1 VKPALAKRRLLAK
14 PELLAKR
21 DSIRRALRAAAVLVF
36 LLGLCAWAQQP
47 EMPRQVPPGA
57 AGAHSPQAASQA
69 GQEEPAEGLLE
80 NYEHEEQEEHAEFK
94 YSAAV
99 RWISRA
105 TGLPVTG
112 AYWLAMILNFAII
125 AGAVLWFWRMYAP
138 AGFRA
143 RTAAIQK
150 GMEEARLASQD
161 ANRRLADVESR
172 LGRLDAEIATLRSEA
187 EAQAAA
193 EEERMRAAAEEDKA
207 RIIDAARQEIEA
219 AGRQARRELKTY
231 AAGLAVS
238 LAEKRIQVDPA
249 ADRVLF
255 HGFVEQ
261 LANGEKG

>member
-1 VKPALAKRRLLAK
+1 MKGGWTQRGLRPA
-14 PELLAKR
+14 
-21 DSIRRALRAAAVLVF
+21 ALF
-36 LLGLCAWAQQP
+36 LLLFALCAWGQAPAAPSSVPAQEP
-47 EMPRQVPPGA
+47 KLPRQVPSHAPGSQA
-57 AGAHSPQAASQA
+57 PQATGQA
-69 GQEEPAEGLLE
+69 GQEAPAEGLLE
-80 NYEHEEQEEHAEFK
+80 NYERHEQQEEHAEFK

-99 RWISRA
+99 RWISRV

-125 AGAVLWFWRMYAP
+125 AAAVLWFWRAYAP
-138 AGFRA
+138 SAFRA
-143 RTAAIQK
+143 RTASIQK

-161 ANRRLADVESR
+161 ANRRLAEVESR
-172 LGRLDAEIATLRSEA
+172 LGRLDLEIAELRS
-187 EAQAAA
+187 AA
-193 EEERMRAAAEEDKA
+193 EGHAADEETRLRAAAEEDKA
-207 RIIDAARQEIEA
+207 RIIEAARQEIEA
-219 AGRQARRELKTY
+219 ASRQARRELKTY

>member
-1 VKPALAKRRLLAK
+1 MKPGLVKPGLAKREWAK
-14 PELLAKR
+14 
-21 DSIRRALRAAAVLVF
+21 RALRASAILVF
-36 LLGLCAWAQQP
+36 LLALCAWAQQP

-57 AGAHSPQAASQA
+57 AGAHSPEAASQA
-69 GQEEPAEGLLE
+69 GQEGPAEGLLE
-80 NYEHEEQEEHAEFK
+80 HYEQHEEQEEHAEFK

-105 TGLPVTG
+105 TGLPVTST
-112 AYWLAMILNFAII
+112 YWLAMILNFAII

-143 RTAAIQK
+143 RTATIQK

-172 LGRLDAEIATLRSEA
+172 LGRLDAEIAALRSEA

-193 EEERMRAAAEEDKA
+193 EEDRLRAAADEDKL
-207 RIIDAARQEIEA
+207 RIIEAARQEIEA
-219 AGRQARRELKTY
+219 AGRQAQRELKTY